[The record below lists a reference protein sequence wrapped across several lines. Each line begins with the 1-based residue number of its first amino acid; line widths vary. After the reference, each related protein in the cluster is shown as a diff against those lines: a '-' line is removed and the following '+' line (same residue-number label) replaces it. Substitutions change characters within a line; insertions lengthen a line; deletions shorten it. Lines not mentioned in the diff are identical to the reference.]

1 LLSFAALGIGVGG
14 YMGMRVLGIGPVGT
28 LVASGVLESQGTLV
42 LADFENRTADSTLG
56 PSVTEALRVDL
67 AQSPVIRLFDPSAI
81 ASALER
87 MNRDPNAPLDGALA
101 LDLAEREGAQAV
113 VSGEISPVGQGF
125 VVSAQLV
132 ATADGAVLLALRE
145 TADDDS
151 EIIQAID
158 QLSARLRERI
168 GESLRTIR
176 ANEPL
181 ERVTTGSLDAFRRYS
196 QALRADAEGD
206 VGRTITLLEEAISR
220 DSSFAMAYR
229 KLAAMLNN
237 AGASQSQINEAATK
251 AYEYRHRLPE
261 VEAYLAT
268 ASYYYNV
275 VLDRSREI
283 DAYRSAL
290 ELDPENLTALNNLA
304 LALNNDREWEEAET
318 FARRAMDLADFWQF
332 YGNALTAQAGMG
344 NFTEVEATVE
354 RLKAT
359 LSNSPQSLRL
369 EAWAASA
376 QRDYERAEQLVQSI
390 EVSERNPFWRSWT
403 TFTQFTMDQARG
415 QLERAERQIQE
426 NMTVSNELN
435 QPGSYVGAAINL
447 AFMNSDYRGDTAAA
461 IRTVEAALERNPLPT
476 MPVSDRPYPALAHF
490 YARLERLDEAKRVLT
505 EYRSEVDETVRSGDP
520 FRHAAAAAIALAEG
534 RVEDAITGYR
544 AAYEE
549 AGCSTCW
556 LFDLARAHERAGHV
570 DSALAVYGSAVST
583 TGLYRVYEEYSTL
596 APTYKRLGELYEER
610 EDREQAVDYYN
621 RFVELWQ
628 DSDPELQP
636 VVEEVRGR
644 IARLVGEPGG

>member
-1 LLSFAALGIGVGG
+1 
-14 YMGMRVLGIGPVGT
+14 
-28 LVASGVLESQGTLV
+28 
-42 LADFENRTADSTLG
+42 
-56 PSVTEALRVDL
+56 VDL

-81 ASALER
+81 AGALER
-87 MNRDPNAPLDGALA
+87 MNRDPDAPLDGTLA

-196 QALRADAEGD
+196 QALRADLEGD
-206 VGRTITLLEEAISR
+206 VGRTITLLEEAIAR

-229 KLAAMLNN
+229 KLAAMLSN
-237 AGASQSQINEAATK
+237 AGASQSLINDAATK
-251 AYEYRHRLPE
+251 AYEHRDRLPE
-261 VEAYLAT
+261 VESYLAI
-268 ASYYYNV
+268 AYYYSSV
-275 VLDRSREI
+275 EFDRTREI

-304 LALNNDREWEEAET
+304 LSLNLMREWEEAEQL
-318 FARRAMDLADFWQF
+318 ARRAMDLADYWQF
-332 YGNALTAQAGMG
+332 YGNALTAKAGQG
-344 NFTEVEATVE
+344 KFTEVESTLV
-354 RLKAT
+354 RLKAA
-359 LSNSPQSLRL
+359 LSESPQTARL
-369 EAWAASA
+369 ETWAASA

-390 EVSERNPFWRSWT
+390 EASERNPFWRSWT
-403 TFTQFTMDQARG
+403 TFTRFAMDQTRG

-447 AFMNSDYRGDTAAA
+447 AFMESDYRGDTAAA
-461 IRTVEAALERNPLPT
+461 LLTVEAALERSPLPA
-476 MPVSDRPYPALAHF
+476 MPVSDRPYAALAYF
-490 YARLERLDEAKRVLT
+490 YARVARLDEAKRLLT

-534 RVEDAITGYR
+534 RVQDAITDYR
-544 AAYEE
+544 AAYDE
-549 AGCSTCW
+549 AGCATCW
-556 LFDLARAHERAGHV
+556 LFDLARAYERAGDQ
-570 DSALAVYGSAVST
+570 DSAFAVYGRAVST
-583 TGLYRVYEEYSTL
+583 TGLYRVYEEYTTL
-596 APTYKRLGELYEER
+596 APTYKRLGELHEGR

-644 IARLVGEPGG
+644 IARLVGEPGS